1 MMAYN
6 KQTLKKIQQNA
17 AIYAMFN
24 NDLTITF
31 RNSSHGM
38 VL

>member
-1 MMAYN
+1 MAYN
-6 KQTLKKIQQNA
+6 KQTLTKIQQNA

-24 NDLTITF
+24 DDLTITYW
-31 RNSSHGM
+31 NSRHGM